1 MAKRGRPKKTDTV
14 KPVKDNVEENIKME
28 KEVQEFVSEGMV
40 QNDSIPEEKFETP
53 PSFEPE
59 AKSALH
65 KLRDEGSKYSPLG
78 ESVTEKEYRTPK
90 VENTNQVGEIDEPYF
105 ERPTLDDLVQSNAED
120 TGESD
125 SPFAQP
131 EINEMSSAAQ
141 EESAKGLVEMSLN
154 LYTLGC
160 KGMGNLAKIPEKK
173 LNRLVEEG
181 AIDIG
186 LRVPVDRYNTASVPE
201 IVDNFNNEVGDAFV
215 VTDEFKEEVRP
226 IMTRVFVKN
235 GWGMTDEQQLMMLFG
250 MDLVQKGSV
259 VIQMRKAAQFQLDT
273 FMEMT
278 EIKNGRDVRFEA
290 NQSNSEPDISVPK
303 EPEPEEEIID
313 ENLPE
318 EPLEEIL
325 ESSVETKLGESMT
338 QKIND
343 GLEVNK
349 ADLDQVDVDNV

>member
-1 MAKRGRPKKTDTV
+1 MAKRGRPKKV
-14 KPVKDNVEENIKME
+14 KEKSVEQTAEDVNDFVREGVIESDNE
-28 KEVQEFVSEGMV
+28 
-40 QNDSIPEEKFETP
+40 SIPEDKFETP
-53 PSFEPE
+53 PSFDP
-59 AKSALH
+59 APKSALH
-65 KLRDEGSKYSPLG
+65 QLRDDGAKYSPLG
-78 ESVTEKEYRTPK
+78 ESVTEKDYRTPK
-90 VENTNQVGEIDEPYF
+90 VESTASIGDIDEPYF

-120 TGESD
+120 SGQSD

-131 EINEMSSAAQ
+131 EINEMSTAAQ

-160 KGMGNLAKIPEKK
+160 KGMGSLAKIPEKK
-173 LNRLVEEG
+173 LNKLIDEG
-181 AIDIG
+181 AIDVG
-186 LRVPVDRYNTASVPE
+186 LRVPIDRYNTASIPE

-250 MDLVQKGSV
+250 MDIVQKGSV
-259 VIQMRKAAQFQLDT
+259 VLQMRKAAQFQLET

-278 EIKNGRDVRFEA
+278 QISNERNATFEPSPPA
-290 NQSNSEPDISVPK
+290 SEPDISQPQPK
-303 EPEPEEEIID
+303 PEEEA
-313 ENLPE
+313 ENVEVPIE
-318 EPLEEIL
+318 EESEEIL
-325 ESSVETKLGESMT
+325 ESNIENKLGESMT
-338 QKIND
+338 KTIND